1 MTDIA
6 NLATNTTSNAK
17 IRLKVKFLLLLIQL
31 QLLTLLLL
39 NIKYPMLVIQSKISE
54 MENKYFTI
62 SDYNKFTSNTLHAK
76 IEQKV

>member
-6 NLATNTTSNAK
+6 NLATNTTYNAK
-17 IRLKVKFLLLLIQL
+17 IRLTVKFLLKLFQL

-62 SDYNKFTSNTLHAK
+62 SDYNKFTSNTLDAK

>member
-6 NLATNTTSNAK
+6 NLATNTTYNAK
-17 IRLKVKFLLLLIQL
+17 IRLTVKFLLLLFQL

-62 SDYNKFTSNTLHAK
+62 SDYNKFTSNTLDAK
-76 IEQKV
+76 IEQRV

>member
-6 NLATNTTSNAK
+6 NLATNTTYNAK
-17 IRLKVKFLLLLIQL
+17 IRLTVKFLLLLFQL

-39 NIKYPMLVIQSKISE
+39 NIKYPMLVIQSKIPE

-62 SDYNKFTSNTLHAK
+62 SDYNKFTSNTLDAK

>member
-6 NLATNTTSNAK
+6 NLATNTTYNAK
-17 IRLKVKFLLLLIQL
+17 IRLTVKFLLLLFQL

-62 SDYNKFTSNTLHAK
+62 SDYNKFTSNTLDAK